1 MGSKTKTPA
10 QTAEGWL
17 QGLPSAVATHL
28 RKVREVV
35 RQHLPAGY
43 QEVVRKNM
51 IVWEVPL
58 ERYPDTYNGHPL
70 WYAALAAEK
79 RYLTLHLMPVYG
91 SKALKE
97 QLAAGF
103 QAAGKKLNMGKACIR
118 FQSAQDLALDVV
130 GQVVGSVSLEEWVD
144 IARTARRSR
153 T

>member
-1 MGSKTKTPA
+1 M
-10 QTAEGWL
+10 
-17 QGLPSAVATHL
+17 ATDL
-28 RKVREVV
+28 RKVRDVV
-35 RQHLPAGY
+35 REHLPAGY

-58 ERYPDTYNGHPL
+58 ERYSGTYNRQPL

-79 RYLTLHLMPVYG
+79 RYLSLHLMPVYG
-91 SKALKE
+91 SKVLQE

-118 FQSAQDLALDVV
+118 FQSAEDLALDVV
-130 GQVVGSVSLEEWVD
+130 GQVVGSVPLEEWVA
-144 IARTARRSR
+144 IARTARQPR